1 MLDASGASSV
11 ELTDPINV
19 GDFKLV
25 LSGASNMKGDIKGS
39 DLDFDLNGASTGKI
53 NIKATSLSFV

>member
-1 MLDASGASSV
+1 MLDASGACSV

-25 LSGASNMKGDIKGS
+25 LSGASNMKGTIKGS
-39 DLDFDLNGASTGKI
+39 DINFDLSGASTGKD
-53 NIKATSLSFV
+53 